1 MVDTSPMYDQ
11 HERAQV
17 VVKRRAVL
25 PHQDMDLEE
34 SEDSNSS
41 KKHLVLE
48 PQHPHLLGWHKQ
60 RVKTIPR

>member
-11 HERAQV
+11 HELAQV

-34 SEDSNSS
+34 SGDSNSL
-41 KKHLVLE
+41 KKHLALE
-48 PQHPHLLGWHKQ
+48 PRHPHLLGWHEQ
-60 RVKTIPR
+60 PVKTIPQ